1 MRLNSFCD
9 TNKRDTCAHSVN
21 SLSDLSLSDLDG
33 VEGLCG
39 IEWRQRICETQQFY
53 L

>member
-9 TNKRDTCAHSVN
+9 TNKRDTYAHSVN
-21 SLSDLSLSDLDG
+21 SLSDLDG

-39 IEWRQRICETQQFY
+39 IDWRQRICETQQFY